1 MKFTVSTRRTAAAAV
16 AVIAAS
22 TFSVIESAPAGAV
35 TGYGAI
41 AYSSTGASGWAVDY
55 PSASA
60 AAQAAENQCG
70 YTDCQALTTFT
81 GCGAVARSNS
91 QSLVHGGHGTTLAR
105 AEASALRQLGASDGY
120 IDQWACN

>member
-1 MKFTVSTRRTAAAAV
+1 MKFTVFSRRTAAAAV
-16 AVIAAS
+16 AVLAAS

-35 TGYGAI
+35 SGYGAI
-41 AYSSTGASGWAVDY
+41 AYNPYDAAGWAIDY
-55 PSASA
+55 PTR
-60 AAQAAENQCG
+60 QAASQAAVNSCG
-70 YTDCQALTTFT
+70 YTDCEALTTFT

-105 AEASALRQLGASDGY
+105 AEASALRQLGAADGY